1 MHRYNEQKDRER
13 RETQR
18 KDKKVKE
25 LKKQE
30 TLKRQQTTKAMLDP
44 KDIHVIDQQIKET
57 MKQEDDD
64 FKALSQIVGKPK
76 AKEAFPAF
84 KSPIIDLIGRKR
96 AQDQQSESSSSS
108 GYDSGNENRGN
119 EQI

>member
-1 MHRYNEQKDRER
+1 M
-13 RETQR
+13 
-18 KDKKVKE
+18 
-25 LKKQE
+25 
-30 TLKRQQTTKAMLDP
+30 KRQQTTKAMLDP

-84 KSPIIDLIGRKR
+84 RSPIIDLIGRKR

-108 GYDSGNENRGN
+108 GYDSGNENRAD
-119 EQI
+119 